1 MKKESK
7 NEERAALFLFA
18 QTPVLMVKNR
28 LK

>member
-7 NEERAALFLFA
+7 KEEHFALFLFA
-18 QTPVLMVKNR
+18 QNPILMVKNR